1 MVQRTSKASTTDLAR
16 ARRIRRNLR
25 ELAEVVNAT
34 PERRRRFAAHAAGR
48 IPDGRK
54 EVAVDDTQQTVTS
67 IRINRG
73 VIERLDAL
81 LDPLA
86 RDPELGKRGRLSR
99 SDLIREALVRGVEA
113 LERRARKVEEGD
125 R

>member
-1 MVQRTSKASTTDLAR
+1 MAERATKAPADLGR

-34 PERRRRFAAHAAGR
+34 PERRRRFDTHATGR

-54 EVAVDDTQQTVTS
+54 EARAVNDQQQATS
-67 IRINRG
+67 IRINRA

-81 LDPLA
+81 LEPLA

-99 SDLIREALVRGVEA
+99 SDVIREALVRGVEV
-113 LERRARKVEEGD
+113 LERRARKVEEGE

>member
-1 MVQRTSKASTTDLAR
+1 MADRANKAEPADLAR
-16 ARRIRRNLR
+16 ARRIRHNLR

-34 PERRRRFAAHAAGR
+34 PERRRRFDTHATGR

-54 EVAVDDTQQTVTS
+54 EAAVDDKQTVTS
-67 IRINRG
+67 IRINRA

-81 LDPLA
+81 LNPLA

-99 SDLIREALVRGVEA
+99 SDVIREALVRGVEV
-113 LERRARKVEEGD
+113 LERRARKVEEGE